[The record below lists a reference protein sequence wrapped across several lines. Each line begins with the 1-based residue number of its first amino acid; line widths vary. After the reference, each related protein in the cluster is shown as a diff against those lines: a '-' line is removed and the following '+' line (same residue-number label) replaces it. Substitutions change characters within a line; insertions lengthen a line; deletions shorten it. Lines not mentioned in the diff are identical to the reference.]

1 MGSARRG
8 RGERPYQSDMG
19 ATEDDASRL
28 AAPPHDMV
36 VHSESS
42 SYPVRRNTVLISVCL
57 LLLSGVLQLA
67 VAVATITLVL
77 VTGIESILGLGPA
90 IFLTA
95 GALAALPAGRLM
107 DRLGRVPVIAGGF
120 AVGALG
126 CSLTALGCMA
136 DSALLVVLGFAGVGG
151 MNGAVL
157 LARTAA
163 ADMVPPERRARA
175 ISYVLFG
182 ALFGAALGPLVFRP
196 LFAGKD
202 FELDT
207 LVVPWFAA
215 AAIALVGVAVALLIR
230 PDPRTIALELHA
242 AEQEPGAQAVPAAPL
257 GQILRR
263 PGVPSAVV
271 AALASF
277 AVMVSVMNLAG
288 YIVVGHHH
296 EQADV
301 FTVISLHIVGMYA
314 LVLVIGALVDSVGR
328 RQALVSGLVIMAV
341 STVMLAWVESIL
353 GTSLSLFLLGL
364 GWNISYIAATSELVA
379 HATPVERGRLVGFTD
394 LTAGMLG
401 AGLALLGGV
410 AYSEWGAAAIA
421 VGATAAVVVPA
432 LAILIARRPPRTI
445 ELEPAR

>member
-1 MGSARRG
+1 MASAR
-8 RGERPYQSDMG
+8 QI
-19 ATEDDASRL
+19 
-28 AAPPHDMV
+28 
-36 VHSESS
+36 
-42 SYPVRRNTVLISVCL
+42 RRNTILLSLCL
-57 LLLSGVLQLA
+57 LTLSGVLQLA

-120 AVGALG
+120 VIGAVG
-126 CSLTALGCMA
+126 CTLTALGCLA
-136 DSALLVVLGFAGVGG
+136 NSAPLVILGFIGVGA

-163 ADMVPPERRARA
+163 ADMVPPERKARA

-207 LVVPWFAA
+207 LVVPWFVAA
-215 AAIALVGVAVALLIR
+215 AMALVGLLIALNIR
-230 PDPRTIALELHA
+230 PDPRSIALELQASDRA
-242 AEQEPGAQAVPAAPL
+242 AGMAPMAPAAPL
-257 GQILRR
+257 REILRR
-263 PGVPSAVV
+263 PGVPAAVI

-277 AVMVSVMNLAG
+277 SVMAAVMNLTG

-296 EQADV
+296 AQADV

-314 LVLVIGALVDSVGR
+314 LVLVIGALVDRVGR
-328 RQALVSGLVIMAV
+328 RPTLLWGLAVMAL
-341 STVMLAWVESIL
+341 STVMLAFAESIL
-353 GTSLSLFLLGL
+353 WTSVSLFLLGL
-364 GWNISYIAATSELVA
+364 GWNLSYISATAELVT

-394 LTAGMLG
+394 LAAGLL
-401 AGLALLGGV
+401 AAALALLGGV
-410 AYSEWGAAAIA
+410 AYTEWGVVAVS
-421 VGATAAVVVPA
+421 VGATLCVVFPA
-432 LAILIARRPPRTI
+432 LAILVARRPPAVAP
-445 ELEPAR
+445 EPVG

>member
-1 MGSARRG
+1 VASAR
-8 RGERPYQSDMG
+8 QI
-19 ATEDDASRL
+19 
-28 AAPPHDMV
+28 
-36 VHSESS
+36 
-42 SYPVRRNTVLISVCL
+42 RRNTILLSLCL
-57 LLLSGVLQLA
+57 LTLSGVLQLA

-107 DRLGRVPVIAGGF
+107 DRLGRVPVISGGF
-120 AVGALG
+120 VIGAVG
-126 CSLTALGCMA
+126 CSLTALGCLA
-136 DSALLVVLGFAGVGG
+136 DSAPLVILGFVGVGA

-163 ADMVPPERRARA
+163 ADMVPPERKARA

-207 LVVPWFAA
+207 LVVPWFVAA
-215 AAIALVGVAVALLIR
+215 AMALVGLLIALNIR
-230 PDPRTIALELHA
+230 PDPRSIALELQARGSVEEVA
-242 AEQEPGAQAVPAAPL
+242 AAAAPAAPL
-257 GQILRR
+257 REILLR
-263 PGVPSAVV
+263 PGVPTAVV

-277 AVMVSVMNLAG
+277 AVMAGVMNLTG

-296 EQADV
+296 AQADV

-314 LVLVIGALVDSVGR
+314 LVLVIGALVDRVGR
-328 RQALVSGLVIMAV
+328 RPTLLWGLAIMAV
-341 STVMLAWVESIL
+341 STVMLAFVQSIAW
-353 GTSLSLFLLGL
+353 TSVSLFLLGL
-364 GWNISYIAATSELVA
+364 GWNLSYISATAELVT

-394 LTAGMLG
+394 LAAGLL
-401 AGLALLGGV
+401 AAALALLGGV
-410 AYSEWGAAAIA
+410 AYTEWGVVAVS
-421 VGATAAVVVPA
+421 VGATLAVVVPA
-432 LAILIARRPPRTI
+432 LAILMARRPPAPVP
-445 ELEPAR
+445 EPAG

>member
-1 MGSARRG
+1 V
-8 RGERPYQSDMG
+8 
-19 ATEDDASRL
+19 ASPRQI
-28 AAPPHDMV
+28 
-36 VHSESS
+36 
-42 SYPVRRNTVLISVCL
+42 RRNTILLSLCL
-57 LLLSGVLQLA
+57 LTLSGVLQLA

-107 DRLGRVPVIAGGF
+107 DRLGRVPVISGGF
-120 AVGALG
+120 VIGAVGCA
-126 CSLTALGCMA
+126 LTALGCLA
-136 DSALLVVLGFAGVGG
+136 DSAPLVILGFVGVGA

-163 ADMVPPERRARA
+163 ADMVPPERKARA

-207 LVVPWFAA
+207 LVVPWFVAA
-215 AAIALVGVAVALLIR
+215 AMALVGLLIALNIR
-230 PDPRTIALELHA
+230 PDPRSIALELQARERAEDTESSA
-242 AEQEPGAQAVPAAPL
+242 ASAAPL
-257 GQILRR
+257 REILLR
-263 PGVPSAVV
+263 PGVPTAVV

-277 AVMVSVMNLAG
+277 AVMAGVMNLTG

-296 EQADV
+296 AQADV

-314 LVLVIGALVDSVGR
+314 LVLVIGALVDRVGR
-328 RQALVSGLVIMAV
+328 RPTLLWGLAIMAL
-341 STVMLAWVESIL
+341 STVMLAFVQSIAW
-353 GTSLSLFLLGL
+353 TSVSLFLLGL
-364 GWNISYIAATSELVA
+364 GWNLSYISATAELVT

-394 LTAGMLG
+394 LAAGLL
-401 AGLALLGGV
+401 AAALALLGGI
-410 AYSEWGAAAIA
+410 AYTEWGVVAVS
-421 VGATAAVVVPA
+421 VGATLAVVVPA
-432 LAILIARRPPRTI
+432 LAILMARRPPAPVP
-445 ELEPAR
+445 EPAG

>member
-1 MGSARRG
+1 LNCAI
-8 RGERPYQSDMG
+8 
-19 ATEDDASRL
+19 
-28 AAPPHDMV
+28 AAI
-36 VHSESS
+36 SF
-42 SYPVRRNTVLISVCL
+42 PVRRNTFLLSACL
-57 LLLSGVLQLA
+57 VVLSGVLQLA

-90 IFLTA
+90 IFITA

-107 DRLGRVPVIAGGF
+107 DRVGRVPVIAGGF
-120 AVGALG
+120 AIGAAG
-126 CSLTALGCMA
+126 CALTAVGCA
-136 DSALLVVLGFAGVGG
+136 VDSSVPVVLGFVGVGA

-163 ADMVPPERRARA
+163 ADMYPPERRARA

-202 FELDT
+202 LELDT

-215 AAIALVGVAVALLIR
+215 AAIALVGVLLALTIR
-230 PDPRTIALELHA
+230 PDPRTIALELALASPDATSA
-242 AEQEPGAQAVPAAPL
+242 APAAPL
-257 GQILRR
+257 REILHR
-263 PGVPSAVV
+263 PGVPSAVI

-277 AVMVSVMNLAG
+277 AVMVSVMNLSG

-314 LVLVIGALVDSVGR
+314 LVLVIGELIDRIGR
-328 RQALVSGLVIMAV
+328 HTCLIAGLVIMSV
-341 STVMLAWVESIL
+341 STAMLAWVESI
-353 GTSLSLFLLGL
+353 GWMSVSLFLLGL
-364 GWNISYIAATSELVA
+364 GWNLSYVAASAELVT

-394 LTAGMLG
+394 LTAGLL
-401 AGLALLGGV
+401 AAAFALLGGAV
-410 AYSEWGAAAIA
+410 YSEWGAVAIA
-421 VGATAAVVVPA
+421 VGATLAVVVPA
-432 LAILIARRPPRTI
+432 LALFVGRRPPTAA
-445 ELEPAR
+445 LEPTG

>member
-1 MGSARRG
+1 VASAR
-8 RGERPYQSDMG
+8 QI
-19 ATEDDASRL
+19 
-28 AAPPHDMV
+28 
-36 VHSESS
+36 
-42 SYPVRRNTVLISVCL
+42 RRNTILLSLCL
-57 LLLSGVLQLA
+57 LTLSGVLQLA

-107 DRLGRVPVIAGGF
+107 DRYGRVPVISGGF
-120 AVGALG
+120 VVGALG
-126 CSLTALGCMA
+126 CALTALGC
-136 DSALLVVLGFAGVGG
+136 LVDNAPLVIFGFVGVGA

-163 ADMVPPERRARA
+163 ADMYPPDRKARA

-207 LVVPWFAA
+207 LVIPWFVAA
-215 AAIALVGVAVALLIR
+215 AMALVGLLLALNIR
-230 PDPRTIALELHA
+230 PDPRSIALELQERER
-242 AEQEPGAQAVPAAPL
+242 AEGAKSSPPAAPL
-257 GQILRR
+257 REILMR
-263 PGVPSAVV
+263 PGVPTAVI

-277 AVMVSVMNLAG
+277 AVMAGVMNLTG

-296 EQADV
+296 AQADV

-314 LVLVIGALVDSVGR
+314 LVVVIGALVDRVGR
-328 RQALVSGLVIMAV
+328 RPTLLWGLAIMAV
-341 STVMLAWVESIL
+341 STVMLAFVNSIAW
-353 GTSLSLFLLGL
+353 TSVSLFLLGL
-364 GWNISYIAATSELVA
+364 GWNLSYISATAELVT

-394 LTAGMLG
+394 LAAGLL
-401 AGLALLGGV
+401 AAALALLGGA
-410 AYSEWGAAAIA
+410 AYTEWGVVAVS
-421 VGATAAVVVPA
+421 VGATLAVVVPA
-432 LAILIARRPPRTI
+432 LAILLARRTPAAVP
-445 ELEPAR
+445 EPAG

>member
-1 MGSARRG
+1 MPAMAVTK
-8 RGERPYQSDMG
+8 Q
-19 ATEDDASRL
+19 
-28 AAPPHDMV
+28 V
-36 VHSESS
+36 
-42 SYPVRRNTVLISVCL
+42 VRRNTALLATCL
-57 LLLSGVLQLA
+57 FTLSGVLQLT
-67 VAVATITLVL
+67 VAVATVTLVL

-120 AVGALG
+120 AIGALG
-126 CSLTALGCMA
+126 CVLTGLGCEL
-136 DSALLVVLGFAGVGG
+136 DSATLVILGFVGIG
-151 MNGAVL
+151 AMNGAVL

-163 ADMVPPERRARA
+163 ADMVTVDRRARA

-202 FELDT
+202 LGLDA

-215 AAIALVGVAVALLIR
+215 SAMALVGVVLALLIR
-230 PDPRTIALELHA
+230 PDPRTIALELQGASA
-242 AEQEPGAQAVPAAPL
+242 ADGESTQFAPAAPL
-257 GQILRR
+257 REILRR
-263 PGVPSAVV
+263 PGVPSAVI

-277 AVMVSVMNLAG
+277 SVMVSVMNLSG

-314 LVLVIGALVDSVGR
+314 LVLVIGAVIDSVGR
-328 RQALVSGLVIMAV
+328 RPSLITGLAIMAT
-341 STVMLAWVESIL
+341 STVMLAWVESIA

-364 GWNISYIAATSELVA
+364 GWNVSYVAATAELVT
-379 HATPVERGRLVGFTD
+379 HATPVERGRLIGATD
-394 LTAGMLG
+394 LVAGLL
-401 AGLALLGGV
+401 AAALALLGGA
-410 AYSEWGAAAIA
+410 AYTEWGAVAIA
-421 VGATAAVVVPA
+421 VGGTLAVVLPA
-432 LAILIARRPPRTI
+432 VAILLARRPPAPAF
-445 ELEPAR
+445 EPAG